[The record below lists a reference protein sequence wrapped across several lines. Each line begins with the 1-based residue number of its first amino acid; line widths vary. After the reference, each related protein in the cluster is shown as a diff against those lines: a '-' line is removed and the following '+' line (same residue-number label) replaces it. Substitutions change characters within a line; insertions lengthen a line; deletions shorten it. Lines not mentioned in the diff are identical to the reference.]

1 MRNRL
6 NGYRSRRILIPLLLL
21 TAMFSPLIESLEA
34 RETHVAVLGLE
45 NLNRDPRYDYLEG
58 MILGVLMYD
67 LTRVDDIV
75 LVERARL
82 DRIFEEQELKLSG
95 LLNNV
100 DTAKQ
105 VGQMAGAD
113 ALIEGSYAFLGG
125 DMMINLSLMTVDEG
139 KTIPLSVRGQTE
151 NTVHNLAEQIVEAL
165 LGRSV
170 ILAGEEGERSLLS
183 LSDEEPGSIE
193 FYCNFIQGEIY
204 VDDEFY
210 GYTPGGTTPTIL
222 EDLSPGEHTV
232 RVEAGNDFGVIDW
245 PEVVFHDW
253 EERVVV
259 KAGRKS
265 ILRASIF
272 HFNDQLYSA
281 KKLYGGRWRLE
292 SGAEEEISVEEDAS
306 YTDRSGRTVPVTLML
321 NAELKENRPIV
332 HLEVTAG
339 RTSRSW
345 DFDPSEETIEME
357 EMIGPVE
364 LDFEQHW
371 YSNRYWQIEIR
382 LDRSDINQGMH
393 RE

>member
-1 MRNRL
+1 
-6 NGYRSRRILIPLLLL
+6 
-21 TAMFSPLIESLEA
+21 
-34 RETHVAVLGLE
+34 
-45 NLNRDPRYDYLEG
+45 

-204 VDDEFY
+204 VDDKFLR
-210 GYTPGGTTPTIL
+210 I
-222 EDLSPGEHTV
+222 H
-232 RVEAGNDFGVIDW
+232 
-245 PEVVFHDW
+245 
-253 EERVVV
+253 
-259 KAGRKS
+259 AGRNN
-265 ILRASIF
+265 A
-272 HFNDQLYSA
+272 DDT
-281 KKLYGGRWRLE
+281 GRSQPRRTYRSSGSGKRFRRDRLARGCF
-292 SGAEEEISVEEDAS
+292 S
-306 YTDRSGRTVPVTLML
+306 
-321 NAELKENRPIV
+321 
-332 HLEVTAG
+332 
-339 RTSRSW
+339 
-345 DFDPSEETIEME
+345 
-357 EMIGPVE
+357 
-364 LDFEQHW
+364 
-371 YSNRYWQIEIR
+371 
-382 LDRSDINQGMH
+382 
-393 RE
+393 